1 MRWADFATSTNHK
14 QRLMEMSRKQLLAL
28 LRDALM
34 ARVRKKIS
42 EDHIENWMRRIAER
56 RQDPYSAVQ
65 AILAKIGL

>member
-1 MRWADFATSTNHK
+1 
-14 QRLMEMSRKQLLAL
+14 
-28 LRDALM
+28 
-34 ARVRKKIS
+34 VRKKIS